1 MGYPH
6 FDRPPAP
13 HLCFHAAHPTLR
25 LAGAPEGAEQC
36 AGEDVIF
43 TEAKDG
49 GDPLD
54 EQDVIRA
61 QHLLRGRH
69 ACWGDDR

>member
-1 MGYPH
+1 MC
-6 FDRPPAP
+6 R
-13 HLCFHAAHPTLR
+13 R
-25 LAGAPEGAEQC
+25 RRS
-36 AGEDVIF
+36 IF
-43 TEAKDG
+43 TEAEDG